1 MASSGISQQAVP
13 NLPVAEALRIA
24 MCEEQPAYIAQ
35 ILLDM
40 ERSRMFAEDC
50 RSAMASPY
58 SAMAYSVPPFTRT
71 LSWREF
77 GIERNDRCDHV
88 TFNVIEP
95 AQELLQDARHEIL
108 MALSAP
114 SLDNKAAIS
123 AAHNAMLAVERRL
136 EDDSDASESE
146 SES

>member
-1 MASSGISQQAVP
+1 MAGLSNLNALSAAMHAEQDVAVR
-13 NLPVAEALRIA
+13 ALKGQL
-24 MCEEQPAYIAQ
+24 EEKQLA
-35 ILLDM
+35 L
-40 ERSRMFAEDC
+40 ERARMSAEDA
-50 RSAMASPY
+50 RAAMASPY
-58 SAMAYSVPPFTRT
+58 NTNGVPPHGRT

-114 SLDNKAAIS
+114 SLDSKAALS
-123 AAHNAMLAVERRL
+123 AAHTAMLAGERRL
-136 EDDSDASESE
+136 EDDSNASESE

>member
-1 MASSGISQQAVP
+1 MSTPDAFAAV
-13 NLPVAEALRIA
+13 EALRIVLR
-24 MCEEQPAYIAQ
+24 EEQPAAMADV
-35 ILLDM
+35 LLDM
-40 ERSRMFAEDC
+40 ERARMTAEDLPW
-50 RSAMASPY
+50 RLRAAMASPY
-58 SAMAYSVPPFTRT
+58 STNDLPPHRRT

-77 GIERNDRCDHV
+77 GSLERIHLNAYG
-88 TFNVIEP
+88 IEP
-95 AQELLQDARHEIL
+95 AIDLLQDARHEIL

>member
-24 MCEEQPAYIAQ
+24 MCEEQLAYIAQ

-40 ERSRMFAEDC
+40 ERSHMFAEDC

-58 SAMAYSVPPFTRT
+58 STKELPPHRRT

-95 AQELLQDARHEIL
+95 AKELLQDARREIL
-108 MALSAP
+108 TALSAP

>member
-58 SAMAYSVPPFTRT
+58 ETNGMPPHTRT

-77 GIERNDRCDHV
+77 GVERNDRCDYV

-95 AQELLQDARHEIL
+95 AKELLQDARHEIL

-114 SLDNKAAIS
+114 SLDSKAAMS

>member
-1 MASSGISQQAVP
+1 MT
-13 NLPVAEALRIA
+13 
-24 MCEEQPAYIAQ
+24 
-35 ILLDM
+35 
-40 ERSRMFAEDC
+40 AEDLPW
-50 RSAMASPY
+50 RLRDAMRSPY
-58 SAMAYSVPPFTRT
+58 TTNGMPPHTRT

-95 AQELLQDARHEIL
+95 AKELLQDARREIVT
-108 MALSAP
+108 ALSAP
-114 SLDNKAAIS
+114 SLDSKAAMS

>member
-58 SAMAYSVPPFTRT
+58 STKELPPHRRT

-95 AQELLQDARHEIL
+95 AKELLQDARHEIL

-114 SLDNKAAIS
+114 SLDNKAALS

-136 EDDSDASESE
+136 EDESDASESE